1 MQTSHNLTS
10 FHKTKTMKT
19 IYTPDA
25 LPVLPVF
32 SQAAISSDFVY
43 MSGNIGCTKE
53 FKLVPGVVQAQTH
66 AALENIRTIL
76 KAAGSDLKH
85 IIKANIYMM
94 DMEKEFGLMNE
105 VYMQA
110 YACRMCVGVKYLPFS
125 TAIEIKCVAEIL
137 K

>member
-1 MQTSHNLTS
+1 
-10 FHKTKTMKT
+10 MKT
-19 IYTPDA
+19 VYTPDA

-32 SQAAISSDFVY
+32 SQAAISGDFVY

-53 FKLVPGVVQAQTH
+53 FELH
-66 AALENIRTIL
+66 AALENTGTAL

-85 IIKANIYMM
+85 IVKANIYMM

-105 VYMQA
+105 I
-110 YACRMCVGVKYLPFS
+110 YATCVGVKYLPFS
-125 TAIEIKCVAEIL
+125 AAVETECVAEIS